1 MGIYDAYKKRV
12 TAYGATIRE
21 GRINTMTHKI
31 NNSFTDS
38 PSYFDVTF
46 NTDKETTGVHII
58 DDATAINNTNQY
70 SKIIIMQPGAN
81 LKTGDVLD
89 WKSAKWLCVACEMVG
104 DIYFHGKIVKCNYF
118 LTVYKNGTSS
128 QIPVCVDNS
137 VQLYRMGTNETRL
150 VELPKGVIVLY
161 VPDNATT
168 ALMDVGEVYRIGRKN
183 YKINDN
189 PEVLN
194 PGIIILYMERTTET
208 PEIIP
213 SPTPIQDIVITGAD
227 SILKNNTAVYTT
239 DYEGI
244 VTFSIVGGFAAI
256 TSQANNSCTV
266 KAGGTYGEFTLR
278 AVFGEESGTKTVK
291 VVGLF

>member
-104 DIYFHGKIVKCNYF
+104 DIYFHGKIVKCNHS
-118 LTVYKNGTSS
+118 LTVYKNGISL
-128 QIPVCVDNS
+128 QIPACIENS
-137 VQLYRMGTNETRL
+137 VQLYRMGVDETRL
-150 VELPKGVIVLY
+150 VRLPDGVIVLR
-161 VPDNATT
+161 VQDSSTT
-168 ALMDVGEVYRIGRKN
+168 ALIQRGEVYAVGREN
-183 YKINDN
+183 YEIVDINSVIEPGLLVLRMESTTKS
-189 PEVLN
+189 PEV
-194 PGIIILYMERTTET
+194 
-208 PEIIP
+208 IP
-213 SPTPIQDIVITGAD
+213 DPPPVQDIVIEGAD
-227 SILKNNTAVYTT
+227 TILKGNSATYTT
-239 DYEGI
+239 DYEEA
-244 VTFSIVGGFAAI
+244 VTFTISGTFASIV
-256 TSQANNSCTV
+256 SQANNSCVV
-266 KAGGTYGEFTLR
+266 KAGTNVGDVVLTATAGEVT
-278 AVFGEESGTKTVK
+278 GTKNIK
-291 VVGLF
+291 IKALF